1 MVDGGALT
9 AVAGAEEGGAETF
22 VDGGALTG
30 EAGADDGGAETLD
43 EGGAL
48 AGVVLAEEGG
58 ALVGVAGTEDGGADF
73 FVEGGAE
80 ELGEDGDTDVG
91 GFVDGGADD
100 GGELGDTVDTLLET
114 VNTGDTGT
122 TTGALYG
129 ETVLTELFLDGELHG
144 AG

>member
-1 MVDGGALT
+1 MVLT
-9 AVAGAEEGGAETF
+9 EEGGAETF
-22 VDGGALTG
+22 
-30 EAGADDGGAETLD
+30 D

-48 AGVVLAEEGG
+48 T
-58 ALVGVAGTEDGGADF
+58 GVAGTEDGGADL
-73 FVEGGAE
+73 FVEGGAD

-91 GFVDGGADD
+91 GFVDGGEDFGGFVDGGAED

-114 VNTGDTGT
+114 VDTGDTGT

>member
-1 MVDGGALT
+1 MVLT
-9 AVAGAEEGGAETF
+9 EEGGAETF
-22 VDGGALTG
+22 DEGEALTG
-30 EAGADDGGAETLD
+30 VT
-43 EGGAL
+43 
-48 AGVVLAEEGG
+48 
-58 ALVGVAGTEDGGADF
+58 GTEDGGADL
-73 FVEGGAE
+73 FVEGGAD

-91 GFVDGGADD
+91 GFVDGGEDFGGFVDGGAED

-114 VNTGDTGT
+114 VDTGDMGT